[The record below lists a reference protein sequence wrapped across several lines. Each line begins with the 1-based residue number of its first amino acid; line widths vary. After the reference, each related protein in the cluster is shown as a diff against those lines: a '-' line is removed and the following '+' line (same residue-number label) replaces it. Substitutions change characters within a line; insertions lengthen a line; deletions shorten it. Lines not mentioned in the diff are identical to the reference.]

1 MEQPNA
7 TGGMM
12 GAFAAT
18 IGQTTQGSIND
29 YQSNIMQ
36 PTANI
41 SVLSPEQRKAKKD
54 KDLNR
59 QIDLI
64 LEGRDPMSYQYA
76 YEDDDS

>member
-1 MEQPNA
+1 
-7 TGGMM
+7 
-12 GAFAAT
+12 
-18 IGQTTQGSIND
+18 
-29 YQSNIMQ
+29 MQ